1 MRNNCR
7 QREIKSWRAYSYG
20 LRLSVH
26 DMYATHVT
34 IISLICIKNAYAANG
49 HYRMQDHFSLDSI
62 AAARE
67 EIPGSIDNYVTG
79 VSERSQQR
87 GSLKDEVYI
96 TEINT
101 TVKISGVRGYYS

>member
-1 MRNNCR
+1 MYLQSTRVTDLHLLGSKRQQQKMRNNCR

-49 HYRMQDHFSLDSI
+49 HYRMQDHFSLDSN
-62 AAARE
+62 
-67 EIPGSIDNYVTG
+67 D
-79 VSERSQQR
+79 
-87 GSLKDEVYI
+87 I
-96 TEINT
+96 THWLYSHWD
-101 TVKISGVRGYYS
+101 VFKI